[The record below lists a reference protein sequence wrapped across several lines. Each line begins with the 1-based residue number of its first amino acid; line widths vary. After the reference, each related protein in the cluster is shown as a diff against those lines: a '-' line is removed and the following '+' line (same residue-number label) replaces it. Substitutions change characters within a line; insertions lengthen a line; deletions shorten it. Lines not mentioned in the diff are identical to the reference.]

1 MSADRRA
8 IESQVWEAGGIGT
21 EDCVMIVGA
30 DENAIVT
37 QPRIDVATQQTGH
50 SIEFWGRYFKNPGNT
65 SPEQYQPNQEAALL
79 NQKNIRVL
87 PIGRQTGHVA
97 GSASLGR
104 TDGKTNAKAIID
116 AFGAQVLAA
125 LPQGL
130 AVFLDV
136 EGPPHPSLSVEYYT
150 GWADGLAQTAQ
161 AAGVK
166 LLPAVYGA
174 QGDSTTW
181 TNLAKAV
188 SNGAAC
194 EGTWIARPGTLGC
207 HPLKPFDESFVRP
220 PGLPQSIKVLAW
232 QAVLECHN
240 LDFSI
245 LNPAFDAATLGK
257 FVLPAVP
264 QLAVVAAVPKPRAA
278 PKARK
283 KRAPKPK
290 TKRTAGKKRTTKSKT
305 KRTARKKGSRA
316 KRR

>member
-1 MSADRRA
+1 
-8 IESQVWEAGGIGT
+8 
-21 EDCVMIVGA
+21 MIVGA

-50 SIEFWGRYFKNPGNT
+50 SIEFWGRYFKESGNT

-97 GSASLGR
+97 GSESLGR

-116 AFGAQVLAA
+116 AFGAQILAA

-136 EGPPHPSLSVEYYT
+136 EGSPHPALTVEYYA
-150 GWADGLAQTAQ
+150 GWADGLAQTGQ
-161 AAGVK
+161 AAGGK
-166 LLPAVYGA
+166 RHPAVYGA

-181 TNLAKAV
+181 TNLAKAG

-207 HPLKPFDESFVRP
+207 HPLKPFNETFVRP

-257 FVLPAVP
+257 FVLPAAP
-264 QLAVVAAVPKPRAA
+264 QLAVVAAIPKPRVA

-283 KRAPKPK
+283 ARPETK
-290 TKRTAGKKRTTKSKT
+290 TRRTARKKRTAKSKT

>member
-1 MSADRRA
+1 
-8 IESQVWEAGGIGT
+8 
-21 EDCVMIVGA
+21 MIVGA

-65 SPEQYQPNQEAALL
+65 SPEQYQPNQEAVLL

-97 GSASLGR
+97 GSEFLGR

-264 QLAVVAAVPKPRAA
+264 QPAVVAAVPKPRAA

-290 TKRTAGKKRTTKSKT
+290 TKRTVGKKRTTKSKT

>member
-1 MSADRRA
+1 
-8 IESQVWEAGGIGT
+8 
-21 EDCVMIVGA
+21 MIVGA

-50 SIEFWGRYFKNPGNT
+50 SIEFWGRYFKESGNT

-97 GSASLGR
+97 GSESLGR

-116 AFGAQVLAA
+116 AFGAQILAA

-136 EGPPHPSLSVEYYT
+136 EGSPHPSLSVEYYA
-150 GWADGLAQTAQ
+150 GWADGLAQTGQ

-181 TNLAKAV
+181 THLAKAV

-207 HPLKPFDESFVRP
+207 HPLKPFNESFVRP

-257 FVLPAVP
+257 FVLPALP
-264 QLAVVAAVPKPRAA
+264 QLAVVAAVPKPSAA

-283 KRAPKPK
+283 KRTPKPK
-290 TKRTAGKKRTTKSKT
+290 AGRTARKKRAGKSKT

-316 KRR
+316 KAVRP

>member
-1 MSADRRA
+1 
-8 IESQVWEAGGIGT
+8 
-21 EDCVMIVGA
+21 MIVGA

-79 NQKNIRVL
+79 NQNNIRVL

-97 GSASLGR
+97 GSESLGR
-104 TDGKTNAKAIID
+104 ADGTTNAKAIMSG
-116 AFGAQVLAA
+116 FGTQVLSL
-125 LPQGL
+125 LPHGL
-130 AVFLDV
+130 LVFLDV
-136 EGPPHPSLSVEYYT
+136 EGSPNPSLSVDYYN
-150 GWADGLAQTAQ
+150 GWADGLAETAQ

-166 LLPAVYGA
+166 LLPTVYGA
-174 QGDSTTW
+174 QGDSATW
-181 TNLAKAV
+181 RHLAQAV

-207 HPLKPFDESFVRP
+207 HPLRPFNESFVRP
-220 PGLPQSIKVLAW
+220 PGLPQSIRVLAW

-264 QLAVVAAVPKPRAA
+264 PPAVVAAVPKPRAA
-278 PKARK
+278 PKTRK
-283 KRAPKPK
+283 KRPPKPK
-290 TKRTAGKKRTTKSKT
+290 TGRTAHKKRAAQSKT

-316 KRR
+316 KCR

>member
-1 MSADRRA
+1 
-8 IESQVWEAGGIGT
+8 
-21 EDCVMIVGA
+21 MIVGS

-50 SIEFWGRYFKNPGNT
+50 SIEFWGRYFKQSGNT
-65 SPEQYQPNQEAALL
+65 SPEEYQPAKEAALL

-87 PIGRQTGHVA
+87 PIGRQTGRVA
-97 GSASLGR
+97 GSESRGR
-104 TDGKTNAKAIID
+104 TDGTTNAKAIIG
-116 AFGAQVLAA
+116 AFGTQVLGA

-130 AVFLDV
+130 VVFLDV
-136 EGPPHPSLSVEYYT
+136 EGAPNPSLSVAYYK

-174 QGDSTTW
+174 HGDSATW
-181 TNLAKAV
+181 THLAQAV

-245 LNPAFDAATLGK
+245 LNPAFDAETLGK
-257 FVLPAVP
+257 FVLPAAP
-264 QLAVVAAVPKPRAA
+264 QPTAVAAVPKPRAA

-283 KRAPKPK
+283 KRASKPK
-290 TKRTAGKKRTTKSKT
+290 TGRTARKKRAAKSKT
-305 KRTARKKGSRA
+305 KRTARKKGR
-316 KRR
+316 

>member
-1 MSADRRA
+1 
-8 IESQVWEAGGIGT
+8 
-21 EDCVMIVGA
+21 MIVGA
-30 DENAIVT
+30 DENALVT

-79 NQKNIRVL
+79 NQNNIRVL

-97 GSASLGR
+97 GSESLGR
-104 TDGKTNAKAIID
+104 ADGATNAKAIIG
-116 AFGAQVLAA
+116 AFGTQVLSL
-125 LPQGL
+125 LPRGL
-130 AVFLDV
+130 LVFLDV
-136 EGPPHPSLSVEYYT
+136 EGSPNPSLSVDYYN

-174 QGDSTTW
+174 QGDSATW
-181 TNLAKAV
+181 THLAQAV
-188 SNGAAC
+188 SHGAAC

-207 HPLKPFDESFVRP
+207 HPLRPFNESFVRP
-220 PGLPQSIKVLAW
+220 QGLPQSIRVLAW
-232 QAVLECHN
+232 QAVLECNN

-245 LNPAFDAATLGK
+245 LNPAFDAETLGK

-264 QLAVVAAVPKPRAA
+264 PTAVVAAVPKPRAA

-283 KRAPKPK
+283 KRTPKPK
-290 TKRTAGKKRTTKSKT
+290 TGRTARKKRAAKSKT
-305 KRTARKKGSRA
+305 KRPARKKGSRA

>member
-1 MSADRRA
+1 
-8 IESQVWEAGGIGT
+8 
-21 EDCVMIVGA
+21 MIVGA

-37 QPRIDVATQQTGH
+37 QPRIDVASQQTGH
-50 SIEFWGRYFKNPGNT
+50 SIEFWGRYFTNPGNP
-65 SPEQYQPNQEAALL
+65 SPEQYQPNKEAALL
-79 NQKNIRVL
+79 NEKNIRVL

-97 GSASLGR
+97 GSESLGR
-104 TDGKTNAKAIID
+104 ADGTTNAKGIIG
-116 AFGAQVLAA
+116 AFGTQVLSA
-125 LPQGL
+125 LPHGL
-130 AVFLDV
+130 VVFLDV
-136 EGPPHPSLSVEYYT
+136 EGPPDPSLSVDYYE

-166 LLPAVYGA
+166 LLPAVYGP
-174 QGDSTTW
+174 QGDSATW
-181 TNLAKAV
+181 THLAQAV

-207 HPLKPFDESFVRP
+207 HPLRPFNESFVRP
-220 PGLPQSIKVLAW
+220 QGLPQSIKVLAW

-245 LNPAFDAATLGK
+245 LNPAFEAETLGK

-264 QLAVVAAVPKPRAA
+264 QPAVVAAVPKPRAA

-283 KRAPKPK
+283 KRTPKPK
-290 TKRTAGKKRTTKSKT
+290 TG
-305 KRTARKKGSRA
+305 RTARKTGSRA

>member
-1 MSADRRA
+1 
-8 IESQVWEAGGIGT
+8 
-21 EDCVMIVGA
+21 MIVGA

-50 SIEFWGRYFKNPGNT
+50 PIEFWGRYFKNPGNA
-65 SPEQYQPNQEAALL
+65 SPEQYQPKREAALL

-97 GSASLGR
+97 GSESLGR
-104 TDGKTNAKAIID
+104 TNGTTNAKAIIG
-116 AFGAQVLAA
+116 AFGTQVLGA

-130 AVFLDV
+130 VVFLDV
-136 EGPPHPSLSVEYYT
+136 EGPPHPSLSVNYYK

-174 QGDSTTW
+174 QGDSATW
-181 TNLAKAV
+181 THLAQAV

-207 HPLKPFDESFVRP
+207 HPLRPFNESFVRP
-220 PGLPQSIKVLAW
+220 QGLPQSIKVLVW

-245 LNPAFDAATLGK
+245 LNPAFDAETLGK

-264 QLAVVAAVPKPRAA
+264 QLAVVAAAPKPRAT

-283 KRAPKPK
+283 KRVPK
-290 TKRTAGKKRTTKSKT
+290 TKGRTARKKRAAKSKMS
-305 KRTARKKGSRA
+305 RTARKKG
-316 KRR
+316 RR

>member
-1 MSADRRA
+1 
-8 IESQVWEAGGIGT
+8 
-21 EDCVMIVGA
+21 MIVGA

-37 QPRIDVATQQTGH
+37 QSRINVATQQTGH
-50 SIEFWGRYFKNPGNT
+50 TIEFWGRYFKESGNT
-65 SPEQYQPNQEAALL
+65 SPEQYQPTKEAALL

-97 GSASLGR
+97 GSESLGR
-104 TDGKTNAKAIID
+104 TDGTTNAKAIID
-116 AFGAQVLAA
+116 AFGTQVLGA

-136 EGPPHPSLSVEYYT
+136 EGSPNPSLSVAYYK

-161 AAGVK
+161 AAGVE

-174 QGDSTTW
+174 QGDSATW
-181 TNLAKAV
+181 THLAQAV

-220 PGLPQSIKVLAW
+220 PALPQSIKVLAW
-232 QAVLECHN
+232 QAVLECQN

-257 FVLPAVP
+257 FVLPTVP
-264 QLAVVAAVPKPRAA
+264 ALAVVAAVPKPRAA

-290 TKRTAGKKRTTKSKT
+290 TGRTARKKRATKSKT

>member
-1 MSADRRA
+1 
-8 IESQVWEAGGIGT
+8 
-21 EDCVMIVGA
+21 MIVGA

-116 AFGAQVLAA
+116 AFGTQVLGA
-125 LPQGL
+125 LRQGL
-130 AVFLDV
+130 AVFLDL
-136 EGPPHPSLSVEYYT
+136 EGSPNPSLSVAYYK

-174 QGDSTTW
+174 QGDSATW
-181 TNLAKAV
+181 THLAQAV

-264 QLAVVAAVPKPRAA
+264 QLAVVAAVPKPRVA

-283 KRAPKPK
+283 KRSPHMK
-290 TKRTAGKKRTTKSKT
+290 TKRTVGKKRTT
-305 KRTARKKGSRA
+305 
-316 KRR
+316 

>member
-1 MSADRRA
+1 
-8 IESQVWEAGGIGT
+8 
-21 EDCVMIVGA
+21 MIVGA

-50 SIEFWGRYFKNPGNT
+50 PIEFWGRYFKNPGNT

-97 GSASLGR
+97 GSASRGR

-116 AFGAQVLAA
+116 AFGARVLAA

-150 GWADGLAQTAQ
+150 AWADDLAQTAQ

-264 QLAVVAAVPKPRAA
+264 QPAVVAAVPKPRAA

-290 TKRTAGKKRTTKSKT
+290 TKRTVGKKRTTKSKT

>member
-1 MSADRRA
+1 
-8 IESQVWEAGGIGT
+8 
-21 EDCVMIVGA
+21 MIVGA
-30 DENAIVT
+30 DEDAIVT
-37 QPRIDVATQQTGH
+37 PGRIDVATQQTGH

-65 SPEQYQPNQEAALL
+65 SPEQYQPTKEAALL

-97 GSASLGR
+97 GSESLGR
-104 TDGKTNAKAIID
+104 TDGTTNAKAIID
-116 AFGAQVLAA
+116 AFGTQVLGA

-130 AVFLDV
+130 VVFVDV
-136 EGPPHPSLSVEYYT
+136 EGSPNPSLSVDYYK

-174 QGDSTTW
+174 RGDSATW
-181 TNLAKAV
+181 THLAQAV

-207 HPLKPFDESFVRP
+207 HPLKPFDETFVRP
-220 PGLPQSIKVLAW
+220 QGLRQSIKILAW

-264 QLAVVAAVPKPRAA
+264 QLAAVAAVPKPRAA

-290 TKRTAGKKRTTKSKT
+290 TKRTARKRDR
-305 KRTARKKGSRA
+305 KRSGARP
-316 KRR
+316 